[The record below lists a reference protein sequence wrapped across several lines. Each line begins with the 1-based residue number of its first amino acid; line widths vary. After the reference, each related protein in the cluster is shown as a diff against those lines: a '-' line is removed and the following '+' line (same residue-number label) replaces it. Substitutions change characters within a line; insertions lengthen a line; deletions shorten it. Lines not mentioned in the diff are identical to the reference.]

1 MADPDIAS
9 FISSLGSA
17 NPAER
22 ERAARALFE
31 VGTTLARG
39 AITRWLEFPPLAALL
54 AREAPGALEF
64 TVGIA
69 VQTETFDR
77 LQVANGSPRL
87 ADVPPEQDAKEFE
100 LAFHG
105 GVRLDIL
112 STRQPGGGGA
122 IDRFL
127 GKFGEGIQ
135 QIEIVVRD
143 VDRATDALRDEFS
156 IAPIYP
162 AARAGADGTRVNF
175 FLVPTGDRGKVLI
188 EFVENP
194 QR

>member
-1 MADPDIAS
+1 MADTGIRSLIP
-9 FISSLGSA
+9 SLGSSQ
-17 NPAER
+17 PAER
-22 ERAARALFE
+22 ERAARTLFE
-31 VGTTLARG
+31 AGSTLART
-39 AITRWLEFPPLAALL
+39 AISRWLGFPPLATLL
-54 AREAPGALEF
+54 TRDASGALEF

-77 LQVANGSPRL
+77 LQAANGSPRL

-100 LAFHG
+100 LEFQG

-135 QIEIVVRD
+135 QIELGVRD
-143 VDRATDALRDEFS
+143 LDRATAALRDEFS

-162 AARAGADGTRVNF
+162 AARGGADGTRVNF
-175 FLVPTGDRGKVLI
+175 FLVPTGDGGKVLI
-188 EFVENP
+188 EFVENRHP
-194 QR
+194 

>member
-1 MADPDIAS
+1 VADLDIPS
-9 FISSLGSA
+9 FLSSLGSPE
-17 NPAER
+17 PAER

-31 VGTTLARG
+31 SGTMLARD
-39 AITRWLEFPPLAALL
+39 AISRWLEFPPLAALL
-54 AREAPGALEF
+54 TGEVPGGLEI

-77 LQVANGSPRL
+77 LQAANGSPRL
-87 ADVPPEQDAKEFE
+87 ADVPPDQDAKEFE
-100 LAFHG
+100 LEFQG

-143 VDRATDALRDEFS
+143 LDRATDALREHFS

-162 AARAGADGTRVNF
+162 AARGGADGTRVNF
-175 FLVPTGDRGKVLI
+175 FLVPTGDGGKVLI

-194 QR
+194 KP

>member
-1 MADPDIAS
+1 MADLDIPS
-9 FISSLGSA
+9 FLSSLGSPE
-17 NPAER
+17 PAER
-22 ERAARALFE
+22 ERAVRALFE
-31 VGTTLARG
+31 SGTILARD
-39 AITRWLEFPPLAALL
+39 AISRWLEFPPLAALL
-54 AREAPGALEF
+54 TGEVPGGLEI

-77 LQVANGSPRL
+77 LQAANGSPRL
-87 ADVPPEQDAKEFE
+87 ADVPPDQDAKEFE
-100 LAFHG
+100 LEFQG

-135 QIEIVVRD
+135 QIEIAVCD
-143 VDRATDALRDEFS
+143 VDRATDALRDTFS

-162 AARAGADGTRVNF
+162 AARAGAGGTRVNF
-175 FLVPTGDRGKVLI
+175 FLVPAGDRGKVLI
-188 EFVENP
+188 EFVEKRQP
-194 QR
+194 

>member
-1 MADPDIAS
+1 LADGDIAS
-9 FISSLGSA
+9 FIPSLGSSE
-17 NPAER
+17 PAER

-31 VGTTLARG
+31 AGSALARR
-39 AITRWLEFPPLAALL
+39 AISRWLESPPLAALL
-54 AREAPGALEF
+54 GREASGALEF
-64 TVGIA
+64 TVGVA
-69 VQTETFDR
+69 VQTETFNR
-77 LQVANGSPRL
+77 LRAANGSPRL
-87 ADVPPEQDAKEFE
+87 ADVPAEQDAKEFE
-100 LAFHG
+100 LEFQG

-135 QIEIVVRD
+135 QIEIVVSD
-143 VDRATDALRDEFS
+143 LDRATDALREHFS

-162 AARAGADGTRVNF
+162 AARGGADGTRVNF
-175 FLVPTGDRGKVLI
+175 FLVPTGDGGKVLI

-194 QR
+194 KP